1 MFYPKLKK
9 LIQDARIKEEYTI
22 QELLEYFGES
32 TIIIG
37 ILFVTIITSI
47 PLPPWGGGF
56 ESIPSGILCIFFSIQ
71 GLINREYLYLPESI
85 STYTIN
91 VKTVSESEY
100 IDKMFDFIDRYIV
113 ERNLYVFNGFT
124 KILFYCLVI
133 LNSLLMIIP
142 IIFTNV
148 LPSLCITIMS
158 LLWLLGDGIYFILS
172 LGISVF
178 VFLFYLLLGMFF
190 SKWLYRN
197 RHYWSFG
204 LFGQK
209 K

>member
-22 QELLEYFGES
+22 QELLEHFGES

-56 ESIPSGILCIFFSIQ
+56 ESIPSGILSIFFSIQ

-124 KILFYCLVI
+124 KVLFYLLVI

-142 IIFTNV
+142 IVFTNV

-158 LLWLLGDGIYFILS
+158 LLWLLGDGLYFILS

-178 VFLFYLLLGMFF
+178 VFLFYLSLGMFF
-190 SKWLYRN
+190 SKWLYQNRN
-197 RHYWSFG
+197 YWSFG

>member
-1 MFYPKLKK
+1 MFYPKLKN
-9 LIQDARIKEEYTI
+9 LIQNAHIKEEYTI
-22 QELLEYFGES
+22 QELLEHFGES

-37 ILFVTIITSI
+37 ILFVTIITSL

-56 ESIPSGILCIFFSIQ
+56 ESIPSGILCIFFSFQ
-71 GLINREYLYLPESI
+71 GLINREYLYLPEFMSN
-85 STYTIN
+85 YTIN
-91 VKTVSESEY
+91 VKTISESEY
-100 IDKMFDFIDRYIV
+100 IDKSFDFIDRYIV

-124 KILFYCLVI
+124 KVLFYSLVI

-142 IIFTNV
+142 IVFTNV

-158 LLWLLGDGIYFILS
+158 ILWLLGDGLYFIFS
-172 LGISVF
+172 LGLSVF
-178 VFLFYLLLGMFF
+178 VFLFYLSLGMVF

-197 RHYWSFG
+197 RNYWSFG
-204 LFGQK
+204 LFGK

>member
-1 MFYPKLKK
+1 MFYPKLKE
-9 LIQDARIKEEYTI
+9 LIQNARIKEEYTI
-22 QELLEYFGES
+22 QELLEHFGES

-37 ILFVTIITSI
+37 ILFVTIITSL

-56 ESIPSGILCIFFSIQ
+56 ESIPSGILCIFFSFQ
-71 GLINREYLYLPESI
+71 GLINREYLYLPEFMSN
-85 STYTIN
+85 YTIN
-91 VKTVSESEY
+91 VKSISESEY
-100 IDKMFDFIDRYIV
+100 IDNMFDFIDRYIV

-124 KILFYCLVI
+124 KVLFYSLVI

-142 IIFTNV
+142 IVFTNW
-148 LPSLCITIMS
+148 LPSQCITIMS
-158 LLWLLGDGIYFILS
+158 ILWLLGDGLYFILS
-172 LGISVF
+172 LGLSVF
-178 VFLFYLLLGMFF
+178 VFLFYLLLGMVF

>member
-1 MFYPKLKK
+1 MFYPKLKN
-9 LIQDARIKEEYTI
+9 LIQNARIKDEYTI

-37 ILFVTIITSI
+37 ILLVTIITSL

-56 ESIPSGILCIFFSIQ
+56 ESIPSGFLCIFFSIQ
-71 GLINREYLYLPESI
+71 GLLNRKYLYLPEFI
-85 STYTIN
+85 SNYTIN
-91 VKTVSESEY
+91 VKTISESEY
-100 IDKMFDFIDRYIV
+100 IDKLFDFIDHYIV

-148 LPSLCITIMS
+148 LPSLCITMMS